1 MAKQSALSVFISS
14 QASAIS
20 ELLATDPKVAAIFE
34 ENGVVLAV
42 EEAEAPK
49 ASKGKG
55 KAAPATKGKKAK
67 DEDDDFEDDEDE
79 KPTKGKGKGKAAP
92 AAKGKMTATKII
104 AALEAGKDVD
114 LDEVE
119 DKLLQEIVVALELTT
134 AKKAAKMEAE
144 DLVAMINE
152 NFEEDEDDEDED
164 DDFEDDEDDEDED
177 EDDEDEDE
185 DDDFEDDE
193 D

>member
-1 MAKQSALSVFISS
+1 
-14 QASAIS
+14 
-20 ELLATDPKVAAIFE
+20 
-34 ENGVVLAV
+34 
-42 EEAEAPK
+42 
-49 ASKGKG
+49 
-55 KAAPATKGKKAK
+55 
-67 DEDDDFEDDEDE
+67 
-79 KPTKGKGKGKAAP
+79 
-92 AAKGKMTATKII
+92 MTATKII

-152 NFEEDEDDEDED
+152 NFEEEEDEDDEDED
-164 DDFEDDEDDEDED
+164 DDFEDDEDDEEEDED
-177 EDDEDEDE
+177 EDDEDE